1 MDKLANEIVERP
13 NHYIRGGLE
22 CFHTFRQVQGD
33 DKAVAFAL
41 GNVWKYIWRATGD
54 DAKHQELAGQIEDLE
69 KAAKYIRLAVEVLKN
84 ENP

>member
-22 CFHTFRQVQGD
+22 CFHTFRRVQGD

-54 DAKHQELAGQIEDLE
+54 DAKHQQLAGQIEDLE

-84 ENP
+84 ETP

>member
-54 DAKHQELAGQIEDLE
+54 DAKHQE
-69 KAAKYIRLAVEVLKN
+69 KYIRLAVEVLKN
-84 ENP
+84 ENS